1 MFSQDFKKCQI
12 LKFKTLLKQSHVLCC
27 NNELTKFNQINV
39 WIGWPNQWD
48 RPFFCELGTTPDM
61 VVDRKH
67 WGLIQQQPL
76 PQLQV
81 KKGSLNYLIVIKRRR
96 IAITWSTTIHMV
108 STIFILYPILLCCYQ
123 TCAARDTISVEFWLS
138 IC

>member
-1 MFSQDFKKCQI
+1 MRYAI
-12 LKFKTLLKQSHVLCC
+12 
-27 NNELTKFNQINV
+27 
-39 WIGWPNQWD
+39 
-48 RPFFCELGTTPDM
+48 FCELGTTPDM

-123 TCAARDTISVEFWLS
+123 TCAARDTIRQNDPISDGDGETLLS
-138 IC
+138 AGKTFELGFFTPNGSLVTKDMLVYGITGWRRKPLCG